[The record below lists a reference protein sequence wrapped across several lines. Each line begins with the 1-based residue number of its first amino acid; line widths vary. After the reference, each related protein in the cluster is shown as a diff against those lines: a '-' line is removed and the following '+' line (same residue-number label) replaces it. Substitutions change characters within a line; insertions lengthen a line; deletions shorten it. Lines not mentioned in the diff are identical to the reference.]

1 MTSQMET
8 LDASALP
15 GATAAVTY
23 DPKTETVTLPG
34 GIVSVTGLTVI
45 TGGTELSCGSC
56 MLAFG
61 IWGTLIGLSALAV
74 GVWHQSIMSV
84 GQKSN
89 LLQLGFVIAAIS
101 FGVVGIVLGYRFLSK
116 RRTEL
121 RREEREDGRR
131 VLVGDSGIRVIKKVT
146 V

>member
-1 MTSQMET
+1 MTSKMET
-8 LDASALP
+8 LDISALP
-15 GATAAVTY
+15 GETAAVTY
-23 DPKTETVTLPG
+23 DSKSETVTLPG

-74 GVWHQSIMSV
+74 GVWHQSILSV

-89 LLQLGFVIAAIS
+89 LVQLGLVIAGIS
-101 FGVVGIVLGYRFLSK
+101 FGVVGMVLGYRFLSK
-116 RRTEL
+116 RRREFM
-121 RREEREDGRR
+121 REEREDGRR